1 MFGFGEDKPTSID
14 TLIDTL
20 PQSGATIYALKA
32 LDFVVPGE
40 WENVTR
46 FDDMLK
52 KVTGETDAAFLAKVK
67 ERALALYNTES
78 EGYQSAVKI
87 YSMVDTSDKMLG
99 AAALA
104 NKIAESVSF
113 LSFMDNITP
122 KADNAQAL
130 DLAIK
135 LVAEVLAFTKVS
147 GIPGDSIMDFVK
159 ALGEYGGES
168 KIRMAALVCFDGVL
182 PLGPDFVAKVSSVLG
197 GLSAESLGENAIFQK
212 ISSIVPGVDANGK
225 LGFVKQSFDAT
236 KSWMSNF
243 ATDNNISADKIKS
256 QLSNYIEIAD
266 DKLDFVAG
274 FIDVATNYYEH
285 TGYQTVAARLIERAV
300 NEV

>member
-1 MFGFGEDKPTSID
+1 MFGFGDSKPESID

-40 WENVTR
+40 WENITR

-52 KVTGETDAAFLAKVK
+52 KVTGETDIAFLAKVRQ
-67 ERALALYNTES
+67 RALELYNTES
-78 EGYQSAVKI
+78 EGYQTAVKI
-87 YSMVDTSDKMLG
+87 YSLVDTSDKMLG

-104 NKIAESVSF
+104 NKVAESVSF
-113 LSFMDNITP
+113 LSFMDKITP
-122 KADNAQAL
+122 KADNAQAV
-130 DLAIK
+130 DLAVK

-147 GIPGDSIMDFVK
+147 GIPGDGIADFVK
-159 ALGEYGGES
+159 ALAEYGGES

-182 PLGPDFVAKVSSVLG
+182 PLGPDFVAKVGQVLG
-197 GLSAESLGENAIFQK
+197 GLSADKLGENAIFQK
-212 ISSIVPGVDANGK
+212 VSGLIPSSDK

-236 KSWMSNF
+236 KSWMNDF
-243 ATDNNISADKIKS
+243 ATKNQISGEKIKA
-256 QLSNYIEIAD
+256 QLSSYIEIAD
-266 DKLDFVAG
+266 DKLDYVAG

>member
-20 PQSGATIYALKA
+20 PTTGATVYALKA

-67 ERALALYNTES
+67 QRTLALYNDS
-78 EGYQSAVKI
+78 AEGYQTAVKI
-87 YSMVDTSDKMLG
+87 YGWVDTSDKMLG

-104 NKIAESVSF
+104 NKVAESVSF
-113 LSFMDNITP
+113 LSFMDKITP
-122 KADNAQAL
+122 KADNAQAI
-130 DLAIK
+130 DLAVK
-135 LVAEVLAFTKVS
+135 LVAEVVAFTKVN
-147 GIPGDSIMDFVK
+147 GIPGDGISDFVK
-159 ALGEYGGES
+159 ALAEYDGES

-182 PLGPDFVAKVSSVLG
+182 PLGPDFVAKVGQVLG
-197 GLSAESLGENAIFQK
+197 GLSMDSLNDNAIFQK
-212 ISSIVPGVDANGK
+212 IS
-225 LGFVKQSFDAT
+225 GFIPVGDKVGYVRQSFDAT
-236 KSWMSNF
+236 KSWMSDF
-243 ATDNNISADKIKS
+243 ATKNNISADKIKT
-256 QLSNYIEIAD
+256 QLSSYIEIAD
-266 DKLDFVAG
+266 DKLDYVAG

-285 TGYQTVAARLIERAV
+285 TGYQAVAARLIERAV

>member
-1 MFGFGEDKPTSID
+1 MFGFGDDKPESID

-20 PQSGATIYALKA
+20 PQSGATVYALKA

-52 KVTGETDAAFLAKVK
+52 KVTGETDIAFLAKVR

-78 EGYQSAVKI
+78 EGYQTAVKI
-87 YSMVDTSDKMLG
+87 YSLVDTSDKMLG

-104 NKIAESVSF
+104 NKVAESVSF
-113 LSFMDNITP
+113 LSFLGNITP
-122 KADNAQAL
+122 KADNAQAI
-130 DLAIK
+130 DLAVK
-135 LVAEVLAFTKVS
+135 LVAEVIAFTKVS

-182 PLGPDFVAKVSSVLG
+182 PLGPDFVAKVGEALG
-197 GLSAESLGENAIFQK
+197 SLSPDKLGENAIFQK
-212 ISSIVPGVDANGK
+212 ISALIPGVDANGK
-225 LGFVKQSFDAT
+225 LGFIRQSFDAT
-236 KSWMSNF
+236 KSWMNNF
-243 ATDNNISADKIKS
+243 ATSNQISAEKIKT
-256 QLSNYIEIAD
+256 QLATYIEIAD
-266 DKLDFVAG
+266 DKLDYVAG
-274 FIDVATNYYEH
+274 FIDVATSYYEH